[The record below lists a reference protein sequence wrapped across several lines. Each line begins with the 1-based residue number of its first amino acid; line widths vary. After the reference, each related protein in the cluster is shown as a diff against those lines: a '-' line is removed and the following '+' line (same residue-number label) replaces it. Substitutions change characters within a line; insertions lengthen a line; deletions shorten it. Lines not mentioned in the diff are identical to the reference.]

1 MVAAGDIRNEPSDQ
15 SALINREENIKT
27 LNPTTDW
34 NHCDRSQDIWEQ
46 TKDIRLLKLVLD
58 IWQNFREEKKRYN
71 SLIFTLLC
79 HEKTTKTTVFA
90 CYYNIK
96 PQHTY
101 KDCMELIHKL
111 LFESIIN
118 SSAHNSISG
127 ILASKLKTYPNPKHH
142 FQIEPA
148 GRCASG
154 CSREGIWEH
163 LPVLR
168 WGSAGM
174 LLLQQLCTS
183 TVTGKSITD
192 GILTD

>member
-1 MVAAGDIRNEPSDQ
+1 MRTRDM
-15 SALINREENIKT
+15 
-27 LNPTTDW
+27 
-34 NHCDRSQDIWEQ
+34 
-46 TKDIRLLKLVLD
+46 RLLKSVLD
-58 IWQNFREEKKRYN
+58 FWQNFREEKKRYN

-79 HEKTTKTTVFA
+79 HKIKNTTETIVFA

-101 KDCMELIHKL
+101 KDCRKLIHK
-111 LFESIIN
+111 FMFQSIIN
-118 SSAHNSISG
+118 SRAHNRISG
-127 ILASKLKTYPNPKHH
+127 ILASKLKTHSNPKHH
-142 FQIEPA
+142 FQTEPA

-163 LPVLR
+163 LPVLW

-192 GILTD
+192 GILTDQHLNPKYSNKVENADLKLTNA